1 MISLKQQIESDIKK
15 AMLAKEKEA
24 LKALRAIKSMILLAE
39 TEKGSQGEITEEA
52 GNKLLMKAVKQ
63 RKDSAAIYKEQGR
76 KDLYAIE
83 MSEVAVIERYLPKQ
97 LSAEEVA
104 EKLKEIITQA
114 GATGP
119 QDMGKVMGMAT
130 KALAGQSDGKTISG
144 LVKQLL
150 TQ

>member
-1 MISLKQQIESDIKK
+1 MNLRQQIESDIKK

-39 TEKGSQGEITEEA
+39 TEKGSQGEITEEV

-76 KDLYAIE
+76 EDLYAIE

-97 LSAEEVA
+97 LSAKEVT